1 MDHLFVSHSGF
12 CSHVGARAVSR
23 STSRGRGTH
32 AHIVRNSNESG
43 LTRTEKRTTLCYPH
57 VPRDCLVDPTRH
69 VPRVLGG
76 WALSLWERYPMY
88 EASYTKSPSSSSL
101 LLSSLT
107 PRNPNALH
115 PPTPSLLSPVVWG
128 FLAHK
133 KTPIPLGHHR
143 TSPSAGSYGG
153 GVFL

>member
-1 MDHLFVSHSGF
+1 MAIEQSLVLDLEKVTIKSDRDLSFFSCRELLPEALFNSLLSPQMDHLFVSHSGF

-57 VPRDCLVDPTRH
+57 DPRDCLVDPTRP

-76 WALSLWERYPMY
+76 WALSLWERYPC
-88 EASYTKSPSSSSL
+88 TKVRTPSPPRL
-101 LLSSLT
+101 LLHYS
-107 PRNPNALH
+107 RA
-115 PPTPSLLSPVVWG
+115 
-128 FLAHK
+128 
-133 KTPIPLGHHR
+133 
-143 TSPSAGSYGG
+143 
-153 GVFL
+153 